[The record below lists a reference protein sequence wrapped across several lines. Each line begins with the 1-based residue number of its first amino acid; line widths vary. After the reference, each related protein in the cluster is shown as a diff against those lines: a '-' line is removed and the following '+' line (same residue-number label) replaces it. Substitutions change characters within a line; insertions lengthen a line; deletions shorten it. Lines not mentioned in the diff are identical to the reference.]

1 MIRQPP
7 RSTLF
12 PYPTL
17 SRSAQEAPRTPPAGM
32 IQAAGMRARRM
43 AAKATAAS
51 SAIQIPRLTSTRMQ
65 DDGGV
70 HQPGRI
76 GLFNGGRLHADA
88 VLLGETGEPA
98 DQAVEGRL
106 GEPYRQAPGTA
117 RFAALERARQP
128 GLARR
133 TVDDHQQRLTRGRRR
148 WRRGGRLQGRAL

>member
-1 MIRQPP
+1 MEWQSP
-7 RSTLF
+7 
-12 PYPTL
+12 L
-17 SRSAQEAPRTPPAGM
+17 SCESLRRGQGSRRARPAGM

-65 DDGGV
+65 DDRGV

-117 RFAALERARQP
+117 RFAA
-128 GLARR
+128 
-133 TVDDHQQRLTRGRRR
+133 
-148 WRRGGRLQGRAL
+148 